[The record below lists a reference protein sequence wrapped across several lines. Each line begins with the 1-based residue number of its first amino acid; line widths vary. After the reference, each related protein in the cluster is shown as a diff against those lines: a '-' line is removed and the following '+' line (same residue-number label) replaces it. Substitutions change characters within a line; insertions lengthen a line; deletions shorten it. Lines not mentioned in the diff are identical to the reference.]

1 MSRTPGPS
9 WGTRWCC
16 SGVRAARR
24 SRRRSW
30 RGTPARSPGDPLPS
44 GSAAAAPLRARG
56 ESGGIDVSFF
66 AGGFVTVPNAL
77 ESYLEQMGRLVQMA
91 GRVFAWTPRPPYDW
105 RELFRQM
112 IKVGVSSVPVVLL
125 TALFTGMVL
134 ALQTFTVLSRF
145 NAESF
150 VGSLV
155 ALSMV
160 RELSAVLTGLIVAG
174 RAGSAMGAELGTMRV
189 TEQIDAL
196 EVMATDPVHYL
207 VVPRVWASTIMMPL
221 LVVMANGV
229 GIFGGYL
236 VSVVLMGA
244 NPVAYIDRTFQFMD
258 LNDLFS
264 GLVKAAAFGFLLAV
278 IGCQQGFYTTGGA
291 EGVGRSTTAAVVV
304 ASIAILI
311 SDFFLTRLLF

>member
-1 MSRTPGPS
+1 NLPGPVA
-9 WGTRWCC
+9 G
-16 SGVRAARR
+16 
-24 SRRRSW
+24 
-30 RGTPARSPGDPLPS
+30 
-44 GSAAAAPLRARG
+44 
-56 ESGGIDVSFF
+56 FF
-66 AGGFVTVPNAL
+66 
-77 ESYLEQMGRLVQMA
+77 EEMGRFMQMV

-105 RELFRQM
+105 GELLRQM
-112 IKVGVSSVPVVLL
+112 VKVGVNSMPVVLL
-125 TALFTGMVL
+125 TAMFTGMVL
-134 ALQTFTVLSRF
+134 ALQTFSVLRRF

-160 RELSAVLTGLIVAG
+160 RELSAVLSGLIVAG

-207 VVPRVWASTIMMPL
+207 VVPRVWASTIMLPL
-221 LVVMANGV
+221 LVALGNGI
-229 GIFGGYL
+229 GILGGYL
-236 VSVVLMGA
+236 VAVVLFKA
-244 NPVAYIDRTFQFMD
+244 NPVSYVHRTFQYMQ
-258 LNDLFS
+258 LNDLLS
-264 GLVKAAAFGFLLAV
+264 GLIKAAIFGFLLAL
-278 IGCQQGFYTTGGA
+278 IGCQQGFYTSGGA

>member
-1 MSRTPGPS
+1 VKIPRPVEG
-9 WGTRWCC
+9 
-16 SGVRAARR
+16 
-24 SRRRSW
+24 
-30 RGTPARSPGDPLPS
+30 
-44 GSAAAAPLRARG
+44 
-56 ESGGIDVSFF
+56 FF
-66 AGGFVTVPNAL
+66 
-77 ESYLEQMGRLVQMA
+77 EQMGRFVDMA
-91 GRVFAWTPRPPYDW
+91 GRVFAWTPRPPYDVP
-105 RELFRQM
+105 ELLRQM
-112 IKVGVSSVPVVLL
+112 VKVGINSIPVVLL
-125 TALFTGMVL
+125 TTMFTGMVM
-134 ALQTFTVLSRF
+134 ALQTFTTLRRF

-160 RELSAVLTGLIVAG
+160 RELTSVLSGLIVAG

-207 VVPRVWASTIMMPL
+207 VVPRVWATTIMLPL
-221 LVVMANGV
+221 LVLMGNFI

-236 VSVVLMGA
+236 VAVVLMGA

-264 GLVKAAAFGFLLAV
+264 GLIKAAVFGFLLAL

-291 EGVGRSTTAAVVV
+291 EGVGRATTAAVVV

>member
-1 MSRTPGPS
+1 MPGPLE
-9 WGTRWCC
+9 G
-16 SGVRAARR
+16 
-24 SRRRSW
+24 
-30 RGTPARSPGDPLPS
+30 
-44 GSAAAAPLRARG
+44 
-56 ESGGIDVSFF
+56 FF
-66 AGGFVTVPNAL
+66 
-77 ESYLEQMGRLVQMA
+77 EQMGRLFQMM

-112 IKVGVSSVPVVLL
+112 VKVGVNSTPVVLL
-125 TALFTGMVL
+125 TTLFTGMVL
-134 ALQTFTVLSRF
+134 ALQTFTVLRRF

-160 RELSAVLTGLIVAG
+160 RELSAVLSGLIVAG

-207 VVPRVWASTIMMPL
+207 VVPRVWASTIMLPL
-221 LVVMANGV
+221 LVALGNGI
-229 GIFGGYL
+229 GILGGYL
-236 VSVVLMGA
+236 VAVVLFKA
-244 NPVAYIDRTFQFMD
+244 NPVSYVHRTFQYMQ
-258 LNDLFS
+258 LNDLLS
-264 GLVKAAAFGFLLAV
+264 GLIKSAIFGFLLAL

-304 ASIAILI
+304 ASIAILV